1 MCPRVELFDI
11 PESAVGSGVGGEGKH
26 GDKAGVMGSCP
37 LCLLFLG
44 YSSSLPWALWE
55 ARRERGLPQGCRGG
69 SRAAPGWASL
79 EGRVGVVLF
88 IKSQERAAPS
98 YFIQ

>member
-1 MCPRVELFDI
+1 M
-11 PESAVGSGVGGEGKH
+11 GSGVGGQGKH
-26 GDKAGVMGSCP
+26 EDKAGVMGSCP

-44 YSSSLPWALWE
+44 YSSSLPWSLWE
-55 ARRERGLPQGCRGG
+55 ARREPGLPQGCRGG

-88 IKSQERAAPS
+88 IMSQERAAPS